1 MSDKPQQDG
10 RIVKIRQCPIDANLR
25 DLMAINDLGGWRGS
39 MLTPRNGCKN
49 TTAILNAPSVEE
61 AEKLLEKGYVVEN
74 GKVLAVVPGNS
85 SPQEENLRTVLLVGV
100 NKVNEAQKKMGGKL
114 IELGL
119 FKALHNAG
127 CPIQALKLVDLE
139 GDRIRHS
146 AYVLIR
152 KAEYIQDLQP
162 IKDTTSGVTLK
173 WTSLDNH
180 GKICAKCLSWSE
192 HEDTCPKHEK
202 NKHRYINAK
211 EIAKRA
217 LEGGSILLERFKKL
231 KRQVDML
238 DGEKE
243 NDPSCSPNTSF

>member
-39 MLTPRNGCKN
+39 MLTPRNGCKH

-100 NKVNEAQKKMGGKL
+100 NKVNEAHKKMGGKL

-119 FKALHNAG
+119 LKALRNAG
-127 CPIQALKLVDLE
+127 CPIQALKFVDLE

-152 KAEYIQDLQP
+152 KAEYIEDLQP

-192 HEDTCPKHEK
+192 HEDTCPKHEN
-202 NKHRYINAK
+202 NKHRYATAEETAERALDTHSIFRDRIK
-211 EIAKRA
+211 RLRAKRDA
-217 LEGGSILLERFKKL
+217 QK
-231 KRQVDML
+231 
-238 DGEKE
+238 
-243 NDPSCSPNTSF
+243 